1 MQTIPNVIG
10 TSAAGRTGV
19 WLLGALGEIATTV
32 VVGAHAV
39 GREIAPGSGMV
50 SALPPMSGLGLAR
63 LNDMVFGGL
72 DIRPGSVPQTAEQV
86 SRRSRTFSPEVVEAL
101 AAELSAIDR
110 DVVIDAEA
118 SWRPAAPARALPPLN
133 VLVARLRGYLAAFRA
148 RHDLRHVVVV
158 NLTSAE
164 PAPVDAPAHEDL
176 SALEAAIAAD
186 RKDIITP
193 SMCAAYAAFME
204 GSSYVNFTPND
215 RATCPALSELAEMRR
230 LPFCG
235 NDGKT
240 GETLVKTA
248 LAPMFAYRNLSV
260 LSWEGINLLGNGD
273 GATLDVPENRAA
285 KLRNKGGVLEGI
297 LGYPV
302 HSGVSINYVPSLGD
316 WKTAWD
322 LIHFRGF
329 LGVEMSMQF
338 TWQGCDSILAAP
350 LVLDLIRFAE
360 FAHRHGESGP
370 MRHVCSFF
378 KSPIG
383 VKEMAL
389 YPQFAQ
395 LLAYAAAH
403 LQRREGLGKSHVVA

>member
-1 MQTIPNVIG
+1 MHNTPNVIG
-10 TSAAGRTGV
+10 SSGRTGV

-32 VVGAHAV
+32 MVGAHAV
-39 GREIAPGSGMV
+39 ARDMAPGSGMV
-50 SALPPMSGLGLAR
+50 SALPPMNALDLAR
-63 LNDMVFGGL
+63 LDTLVFGGL
-72 DIRPGSVPQTAEQV
+72 DVRPGSVLQTAREI
-86 SRRSRTFSPEVVEAL
+86 SRRSRTFSVEVVETL
-101 AAELSAIDR
+101 AAELSAIGSDL
-110 DVVIDAEA
+110 VIDAEA
-118 SWRPAAPARALPPLN
+118 SWRPAAPARALPPLE
-133 VLVARLRGYLAAFRA
+133 VLVARLRSYLAAFRA
-148 RHDLRHVVVV
+148 RHDLRHIVVV

-164 PAPVDAPAHEDL
+164 PAPVDAPAHVDL
-176 SALEAAIAAD
+176 AALEAAIAAD
-186 RKDIITP
+186 RKDFVTP

-215 RATCPALSELAEMRR
+215 RATCPAMAQLAEARR
-230 LPFCG
+230 LPYCG

-260 LSWEGINLLGNGD
+260 LSWEGVNMLGNGD
-273 GATLDVPENRAA
+273 GATLDVPENRVA

-350 LVLDLIRFAE
+350 LVLDLVRFAE
-360 FAHRHGESGP
+360 FAHRHGEFGP

-395 LLAYAAAH
+395 LLAYAANH
-403 LQRREGLGKSHVVA
+403 LQRREALGKSHVVA